1 MPLRRTVAFLTWE
14 NKYSVGVQALDQ
26 QHTTLFDIIN
36 ELHTAMMQRKAQSVT
51 APLLR
56 KLADYTRYHFAAEE
70 ALLMAKAYPG
80 LAQHRLLHADLVKQV
95 EDFVSRSERGDI
107 TLRVD
112 LMNFLRN
119 WLTDHILKVD
129 SSYGSYLAARE
140 AR

>member
-1 MPLRRTVAFLTWE
+1 MAFLTWE
-14 NKYSVGVQALDQ
+14 KKYSVGVQSLDQ
-26 QHTTLFDIIN
+26 QHTALFDIIN
-36 ELHTAMMQRKAQSVT
+36 DLHTAMMQGKAQNVT

-80 LAQHRLLHADLVKQV
+80 LAEHRLLHVDLVKQV
-95 EDFVSRSERGDI
+95 EDFVHRSERGDI
-107 TLRVD
+107 TLSVD

-129 SSYGSYLAARE
+129 SSYGSYLIARGVC
-140 AR
+140 